1 MTMGVVIFRLCSSI
15 PKANHGVCGGYT
27 APNCHIL
34 LLKLKGNIVN
44 VFPIQFICAYAYNY
58 LYLHRMKH
66 KRLQKIL
73 KGEVLTF

>member
-34 LLKLKGNIVN
+34 LLKLKGDIVN
-44 VFPIQFICAYAYNY
+44 VFPIQFICAYITIY
-58 LYLHRMKH
+58 
-66 KRLQKIL
+66 
-73 KGEVLTF
+73 TFTE